1 MRSAVTML
9 PLAALSAIASASA
22 WSGLLPSSDSL
33 ASQQDNA
40 LILDDLLNGLPP
52 ARRQNDNED
61 DNGNGDNNN
70 NDDDNTTSESVTSTF
85 VPATETETGTGTET
99 GRQTTTG
106 ERTGTRTEEPT
117 ETGTQTNAESTSI
130 PFDAQ
135 PGGINMI
142 TPGIIAAAS
151 TLYKVGDYV
160 TFSWNYTNLLAEPT
174 GVDVIVSCSAPG
186 QALTWTLTAN
196 MTFET
201 EASYIWDTTDDQDQD
216 YIPEMY
222 TVIIKNSD
230 SEITDVAGPGV
241 LAAHTGATF
250 GVYTGAP
257 YVDYDE
263 WECVGCN
270 AAPPSTDR
278 QALGFALIM
287 SVITVGT
294 FTWFT
299 LGFGLQ

>member
-1 MRSAVTML
+1 MTML

-22 WSGLLPSSDSL
+22 WSGLLPGSDSL
-33 ASQQDNA
+33 ASRQDNA

-52 ARRQNDNED
+52 TRRQNDNED
-61 DNGNGDNNN
+61 DNN
-70 NDDDNTTSESVTSTF
+70 NDDTNTSSESVTETT
-85 VPATETETGTGTET
+85 ATTEAETGTET
-99 GRQTTTG
+99 GTETRRQTTTG
-106 ERTGTRTEEPT
+106 ERTGTQTEEPT
-117 ETGTQTNAESTSI
+117 ITGTGTRTNAESTSI

-135 PGGINMI
+135 AGGINMI
-142 TPGIIAAAS
+142 TPAAIAAATS
-151 TLYKVGDYV
+151 LYKVGDYV

-174 GVDVIVSCSAPG
+174 GIDVIVSCSAPE

-201 EASYIWDTTDDQDQD
+201 EASYVWDTNENQDQD

-230 SEITDVAGPGV
+230 SDITDIAGPGV

-250 GVYTGAP
+250 GVYTPAP
-257 YVDYDE
+257 YQDYDE

-270 AAPPSTDR
+270 SAPPSTER
-278 QALGFALIM
+278 QALGFALTM
-287 SVITVGT
+287 SVITVAT

-299 LGFGLQ
+299 LGLGLQ